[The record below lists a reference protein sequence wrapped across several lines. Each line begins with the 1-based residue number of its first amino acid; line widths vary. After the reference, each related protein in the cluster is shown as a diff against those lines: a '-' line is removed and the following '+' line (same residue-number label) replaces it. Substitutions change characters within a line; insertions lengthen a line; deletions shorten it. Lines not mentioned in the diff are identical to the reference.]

1 MISLVV
7 VTWSVG
13 PLIWYFISKRSLCS
27 KRSAVLVYSML
38 CVLYIVQY
46 KLAKTTVND
55 ELNNNSAF
63 IYSFIYSK
71 NGWYNISSSFFSAER
86 VPICPCI
93 AAVYAQQRFSQLR
106 VDKQRKIETTE
117 LHIVRGLVLP
127 PGRSVWVYAALSN
140 ERAVCCWVTLSI
152 HLFASSFHVRTAN
165 TTYPQTGSTLH
176 TGWSDVTLSM
186 VKIRSPFCGYI

>member
-13 PLIWYFISKRSLCS
+13 PLIWYFISKRLLCS

-71 NGWYNISSSFFSAER
+71 NGWYNISSSFFSTER

-93 AAVYAQQRFSQLR
+93 AAVYAEQRFSQLR
-106 VDKQRKIETTE
+106 VDKEKDRDNRTAY
-117 LHIVRGLVLP
+117 
-127 PGRSVWVYAALSN
+127 RSRSSAAPWWVS
-140 ERAVCCWVTLSI
+140 LSI
-152 HLFASSFHVRTAN
+152 CRAIKWACCLLLSHFEYTPFASSFHVRTAN
-165 TTYPQTGSTLH
+165 MTYPQTGSTLH
-176 TGWSDVTLSM
+176 TGRSDVTLSM